1 MMQNFIDQ
9 QRAIRTYGRTRS
21 HGLSPMQEDNLRTL
35 YPIFGITLPEEP
47 MDPRNFFHQYFDM
60 ISFEI
65 GFGNGEHLIGMAK
78 KNPNIGFIGCEPF
91 ENGVVSAL
99 DSIQKNNLSNVRIY
113 KGDARTLL
121 NKLLNH
127 SIDRMYILFP
137 DPWRKKK
144 HHKRRL
150 ISEGFLQLAR
160 EKMKSNS
167 CMVIATDHE
176 DYRNDILKLLH
187 NSNIVFND
195 ELIYA
200 RPSCFI
206 GTKYERK
213 AIAKGVKC
221 AYIRAYWWN

>member
-1 MMQNFIDQ
+1 MTQNFVDRQ
-9 QRAIRTYGRTRS
+9 YVIRTYGRTRS
-21 HGLSPMQEDNLRTL
+21 HGLSQTQENNLKTL
-35 YPIFGITLPEEP
+35 YPVFGIELPEEQI
-47 MDPRNFFHQYFDM
+47 DPRIFFDRHFDI
-60 ISFEI
+60 ISLEI
-65 GFGNGEHLIGMAK
+65 GFGNGEHLIGMAE

-99 DSIQKNNLSNVRIY
+99 DSVQENNLSNVRIY
-113 KGDARTLL
+113 KGDARVLL
-121 NKLLNH
+121 NKLINH

-150 ISEGFLQLAR
+150 ISEDFLQLAR

-187 NSNIVFND
+187 NKTIFND

-213 AIAKGVKC
+213 AIVKGTKC
-221 AYIRAYWWN
+221 AYIRAYWRN